1 MMRTILTS
9 LGCILIG
16 PFTGYFVTYWLYSI
30 GSHNDCMWRLAAFG
44 LLLTV
49 GAPLGSI
56 TFAVI
61 GFWLGY
67 RLDKKAKQQLAHQEE
82 SGSDSNK
89 ANLLNDGLADH
100 HQSQRHI

>member
-9 LGCILIG
+9 LGCVLIG

-30 GSHNDCMWRLAAFG
+30 STHNDCMWRLAALG
-44 LLLTV
+44 LSLTV
-49 GAPLGSI
+49 GAPLGAV

-67 RLDKKAKQQLAHQEE
+67 RLDKKVKQRQLDAEE
-82 SGSDSNK
+82 NPEFE
-89 ANLLNDGLADH
+89 A
-100 HQSQRHI
+100 